1 MPRNLSKDLIRQS
14 ATAIFQK
21 MSEALANNDAEGAAA
36 AMEEFQNN
44 ICASIEA
51 EFEQYANVTDMAVLQ
66 SRGLRV
72 LTTEETQWY
81 EKFIDACKK
90 DAKQA
95 ITNLTDA
102 MPVTI
107 IDRVL
112 EDMAKNHPL
121 LGALN
126 IQNAAGATKL
136 VMNGGQMAS
145 KLGSWGPIG
154 STITQQLTGMIKVVD
169 ITTAKYTAY
178 FLIPKDFV
186 RFNFGFAPMWVDQYI
201 RLILSESVAFG
212 LEKGFVTG
220 NGNNQPIGLAFDVS
234 TSSGGTY
241 TEKTAAVLNSWDDYA
256 GLIADNL
263 LKDSNNDF
271 RAVSRVTMV
280 VNPKDYIKKIRPAT
294 MLLTVA
300 GVINL
305 IDNKFPT
312 DIVQSPFVAEGT
324 AKLGLPEN
332 YFAAINGGQS
342 GIIEYSDEAQFLDDV
357 RVYTTRI
364 YGQGRPVDNVS
375 WLNLDIS
382 GLAKPADFSVE
393 VANVVKTK
401 EQE

>member
-44 ICASIEA
+44 ICATIEA

-102 MPVTI
+102 IPPTI
-107 IDRVL
+107 IDRTL
-112 EDMAKNHPL
+112 EDIAKSHPF

-126 IQNAAGATKL
+126 IQNAAGATKMI
-136 VMNGGQMAS
+136 MNGAQISA
-145 KLGSWGPIG
+145 KLGSWGPI
-154 STITQQLTGMIKVVD
+154 SSAIVQQLTGMIKVID

-178 FLIPKDFV
+178 FLIPKDYV
-186 RFNFGFAPMWVDQYI
+186 RFNFGFAPMWVDKYI
-201 RLILSESVAFG
+201 RAILTESIAFG
-212 LEKGFVTG
+212 LEKGFIKG
-220 NGNNQPIGLAFDVS
+220 NGKDQPIGLAFDIS
-234 TSSGGTY
+234 TSQDGVYS
-241 TEKTAAVLNSWDDYA
+241 EKTAAVLSSWDNYA

-263 LKDSNNDF
+263 LVDGNGDY
-271 RAVSRVTMV
+271 RDLTRVALV
-280 VNPKDYIKKIRPAT
+280 VNPKDYVKKIRPA
-294 MLLTVA
+294 MKLLTNA
-300 GVINL
+300 GEVNL

-312 DIVQSPFVAEGT
+312 DVYQSAFVTEGT

-357 RVYTTRI
+357 RVYTTRE
-364 YGQGRPVDNVS
+364 YGQGRPIDNVS

-382 GLAKPADFSVE
+382 GLPAPADYSVE
-393 VANVVKTK
+393 VVNVVKTK
-401 EQE
+401 EQA